1 VDFTLSWL
9 ESPENLTTSVNT
21 NDVTLV
27 WEMPTDN
34 ALRASRT
41 TTRKSQPAARNL
53 QTQKENE
60 QPQSDNTRSLTGF
73 KVYRNNLVIEEITN
87 STTMT
92 FVDEFLNAGNYSY
105 FVTAVYDDVQESAP
119 SNTEEVTV
127 TLAAPSDLQAV
138 VAAPDIDLSWT
149 APAGNRSLTGYT
161 VYRNNQQIV
170 QVTETTYTDEDLENG
185 VYAYYVKALY
195 GSYES
200 EASNEVIIELTE
212 ANNIIIPENTALLG
226 NYPNPF
232 NPTTEIS
239 FALKDAK
246 KVNLEIFN
254 VRGQKVKTLVNKSMD
269 AGLHQIVWEGLDDAG
284 KQISS
289 GIYFYKMQ
297 AGEYNATRKMIMM
310 K

>member
-1 VDFTLSWL
+1 
-9 ESPENLTTSVNT
+9 
-21 NDVTLV
+21 
-27 WEMPTDN
+27 
-34 ALRASRT
+34 
-41 TTRKSQPAARNL
+41 
-53 QTQKENE
+53 
-60 QPQSDNTRSLTGF
+60 
-73 KVYRNNLVIEEITN
+73 
-87 STTMT
+87 
-92 FVDEFLNAGNYSY
+92 DEFLNAGNYSY

-239 FALKDAK
+239 FALKDAE